1 MSEACEDRD
10 GRAGGATMLQPVIL
24 RFTLNAAAFAA
35 ARPTWGVTGTHGTV
49 LKRVSKLVVYY
60 CRTYIKAG
68 RGEGG

>member
-35 ARPTWGVTGTHGTV
+35 ARPTLLLCVYGFLKAV
-49 LKRVSKLVVYY
+49 LNEKKNSVP
-60 CRTYIKAG
+60 
-68 RGEGG
+68 